1 MVLHKYIKL
10 LKQQGECVP
19 GITYRLVRTN
29 LRVSPFIFENIKRWQ
44 IKKGKQNCHGLYLN
58 KIVASRGFYN
68 CPDSVCS

>member
-29 LRVSPFIFENIKRWQ
+29 LRVSPSLFENIKR
-44 IKKGKQNCHGLYLN
+44 
-58 KIVASRGFYN
+58 
-68 CPDSVCS
+68 